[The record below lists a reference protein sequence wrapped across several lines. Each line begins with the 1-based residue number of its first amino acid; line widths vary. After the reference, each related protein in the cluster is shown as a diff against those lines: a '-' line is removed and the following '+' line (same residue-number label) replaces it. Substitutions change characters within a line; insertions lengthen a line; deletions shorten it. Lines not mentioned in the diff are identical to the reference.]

1 MSSNPLSLRPHHGM
15 CMAYFVGRGYSD
27 AFSAHM
33 AALLEELEPGSPVR
47 LTVGTDAV
55 CAACPNNVGGM
66 CHKPELVA
74 GYDRSV
80 LELCGLGEGYIL
92 SFGDFA
98 DLVQERVLDQG
109 MRREIC
115 GDCQWDGICSVQPS
129 RWSRRAGNA
138 SASGD

>member
-1 MSSNPLSLRPHHGM
+1 MPFLPTWP
-15 CMAYFVGRGYSD
+15 
-27 AFSAHM
+27 
-33 AALLEELEPGSPVR
+33 ELEPGSPVR

>member
-1 MSSNPLSLRPHHGM
+1 MSSNPLPLRPHHGL

-55 CAACPNNVGGM
+55 CAVCPNNVGGR

-80 LELCGLGEGYIL
+80 LDLCGLGEGYIL
-92 SFGDFA
+92 SFGDFT
-98 DLVQERVLDQG
+98 DLVQMRVLDPG